1 VPGTVVPLFAPPD
14 DLSAAA
20 VRYIRR
26 MAFDNRCFAAAI
38 VDSGVHRKLRMVEG
52 EKGLFKKAKT
62 TLVKTAE
69 PDDMPDPER
78 RMLDALFAGNN
89 SLVMEQANHSYFGAA
104 RKALMENLQD
114 AYQGRFF
121 LKNLGWAWVGMM
133 FLLAAILFTG
143 MMIALSDIYAGA
155 DERALPAL
163 GFLLMIGAVAV
174 GVNSRAARKGGS
186 WLRAA
191 LAALLGTGGTVFV
204 VLALVL
210 AVQNEEWQVWV
221 WMLVPLLI
229 LPVALSAFVWMAAP
243 TQEGRAVMDKIA
255 GFERYL
261 SITEENRLEFLHPPE
276 KTPELFERFLPYAIA
291 LGVEN
296 KWAGKFASVLAA
308 AAADPSRQGSTMG
321 WYVGSTNAW
330 SNPGIFASTVG
341 ASLAS
346 SVASAATAPGS
357 SSGSGG
363 GGFSGGG
370 GGGGGG
376 GGW

>member
-1 VPGTVVPLFAPPD
+1 
-14 DLSAAA
+14 
-20 VRYIRR
+20 
-26 MAFDNRCFAAAI
+26 
-38 VDSGVHRKLRMVEG
+38 
-52 EKGLFKKAKT
+52 
-62 TLVKTAE
+62 
-69 PDDMPDPER
+69 
-78 RMLDALFAGNN
+78 
-89 SLVMEQANHSYFGAA
+89 
-104 RKALMENLQD
+104 
-114 AYQGRFF
+114 
-121 LKNLGWAWVGMM
+121 
-133 FLLAAILFTG
+133 

-155 DERALPAL
+155 GERGLPAL
-163 GFLLMIGAVAV
+163 GFVLMLASIFL
-174 GVNSRAARKGGS
+174 GVNSRAATKTGS
-186 WLRAA
+186 WVRAA
-191 LAALLGTGGTVFV
+191 FAVLFGLGGAVFV
-204 VLALVL
+204 VMAFVL
-210 AVQNEEWQVWV
+210 AVQNEPWDVWI

-243 TQEGRAVMDKIA
+243 TQEGRQVMDEIA

-261 SITEENRLEFLHPPE
+261 SITEENRLEVLHPPE

-308 AAADPSRQGSTMG
+308 AAADPNRQGSTMG
-321 WYVGSTNAW
+321 WYVGSSNAW
-330 SNPGIFASTVG
+330 SNPSLFATTVG